1 MKYFLCLPTNFNIP
15 ENFNKLLN
23 QPANCQQME
32 PVFPHPG
39 HSFVAQPCDK
49 VFLVMSIIISLSVS
63 PVDPAVEASVGP
75 SQRSDVGR
83 GVRVNVGKRIL
94 KNNLE
99 ISVLVFG

>member
-1 MKYFLCLPTNFNIP
+1 MEYFLCLSTNFNIP

-49 VFLVMSIIISLSVS
+49 VFIVMSIISFSVS
-63 PVDPAVEASVGP
+63 PVDPVVEASVGP
-75 SQRSDVGR
+75 SQGSDVGR
-83 GVRVNVGKRIL
+83 VVRVNVGQRIL

-99 ISVLVFG
+99 IRGLVFG

>member
-1 MKYFLCLPTNFNIP
+1 MEYFLCLSTNFNIP

-49 VFLVMSIIISLSVS
+49 VFPVMSIIINPGVS
-63 PVDPAVEASVGP
+63 PVDPAVEACVGP
-75 SQRSDVGR
+75 SQGSDVGR
-83 GVRVNVGKRIL
+83 VVRVNVGQRIL

-99 ISVLVFG
+99 IRGLVFG

>member
-1 MKYFLCLPTNFNIP
+1 
-15 ENFNKLLN
+15 
-23 QPANCQQME
+23 ME

-75 SQRSDVGR
+75 SQGSDVGR
-83 GVRVNVGKRIL
+83 VVRVNVGQRIL

-99 ISVLVFG
+99 IRDLVLRYEPFF

>member
-1 MKYFLCLPTNFNIP
+1 
-15 ENFNKLLN
+15 
-23 QPANCQQME
+23 ME

-63 PVDPAVEASVGP
+63 PVDPAVEPRVGP
-75 SQRSDVGR
+75 SQGRDVGR
-83 GVRVNVGKRIL
+83 VVRVNVGQRIL

-99 ISVLVFG
+99 IRGLVFG

>member
-1 MKYFLCLPTNFNIP
+1 
-15 ENFNKLLN
+15 
-23 QPANCQQME
+23 ME

-75 SQRSDVGR
+75 SQGSDVGR
-83 GVRVNVGKRIL
+83 VVRVNVGQRIL

-99 ISVLVFG
+99 IRGLVFG

>member
-1 MKYFLCLPTNFNIP
+1 
-15 ENFNKLLN
+15 
-23 QPANCQQME
+23 ME

-63 PVDPAVEASVGP
+63 PVHPAVEASVGP
-75 SQRSDVGR
+75 SQGSDVGR
-83 GVRVNVGKRIL
+83 VVRVNVGQRIL

-99 ISVLVFG
+99 IRDLVLRYEPFF